1 MTTLAPTPPTATAAV
16 TGPPAQP
23 SRTANADP
31 EPEPGYT
38 PPRLTKLGTL
48 AELTHGGN
56 VSNQSDGI
64 GFAGGSG
71 VI

>member
-1 MTTLAPTPPTATAAV
+1 MTTPISPPPNGTRAVPSTPARRSGTATAGHAPV
-16 TGPPAQP
+16 QSYA
-23 SRTANADP
+23 
-31 EPEPGYT
+31 
-38 PPRLTKLGTL
+38 PPRLIRLGTL

-56 VSNQSDGI
+56 VSAQSDGI

>member
-1 MTTLAPTPPTATAAV
+1 LTT
-16 TGPPAQP
+16 
-23 SRTANADP
+23 
-31 EPEPGYT
+31 
-38 PPRLTKLGTL
+38 LGTL